1 MSQALLHLGAAQH
14 AVADPSAVG
23 TYRRALSYTQQLGD
37 LRRET
42 LIRLNLGLLL
52 STNGHRNEG
61 LDHLYRAS
69 ALAQELGP
77 EGEALLDQ
85 VEEAIE
91 AAGGA
96 TGESSSWYETQARTS
111 TIGERRTVARN
122 NRPLSDDEL
131 YAEATLPPH

>member
-1 MSQALLHLGAAQH
+1 
-14 AVADPSAVG
+14 VG

-42 LIRLNLGLLL
+42 VVRLNLGLLL

-69 ALAQELGP
+69 ALAQELGT

-85 VEEAIE
+85 VEEAIA

-96 TGESSSWYETQARTS
+96 TGESASWYESQARAATAEPRS
-111 TIGERRTVARN
+111 IPRSQ
-122 NRPLSDDEL
+122 RPLSDDEL